1 MSACSSGPCA
11 CRSVPVVE
19 DRSLLA
25 IHSAT
30 THTLKLIADIVDD
43 DVAVSR
49 HGRLL
54 QLTGTNMRRL
64 VLEIDAALTATERL
78 EARAVLL
85 TAGLEG
91 DDLLSAAMAASPI
104 GQLAARVRYEHVT
117 ELVAKPERFR
127 ARYQQ
132 IVDLDDGGIVGYE
145 ALLRATDESDREL
158 SAGELFGAASAGG
171 WTNTLDRIGRE
182 TAIRDAASWLR
193 DQRLF
198 INFVPTSV
206 YRPEVCLATTTAAAN
221 RYGVDLRQIVFE
233 VVETHRTEDIGH
245 LTTVVEHY
253 RSRGASIALDD
264 VGSGYSSLNLIA
276 KIRPDIVK
284 IDMELVQALPD
295 PSATTIVRAVVEL
308 SHELGAAVI
317 AEGIETEQQLDI
329 VRELG
334 ADWGQGYIYGRPALP
349 SEGPEAAALA
359 ADEFRAAA
367 DAIAEAA
374 AGSSGE
380 AVAGTPA
387 VQAS

>member
-1 MSACSSGPCA
+1 VSACSSGPCA

-30 THTLKLIADIVDD
+30 SHTLKLIADIVDD
-43 DVAVSR
+43 DIEVSR

-54 QLTGTNMRRL
+54 QLTGAGLPRL
-64 VLEIDAALTATERL
+64 LLEIDAALTATERL

-85 TAGLEG
+85 PSGLEG
-91 DDLLSAAMAASPI
+91 EELLAAAMSASPL

-117 ELVAKPERFR
+117 ALVGNPERFR

-145 ALLRATDESDREL
+145 SLLRATDEAGREL
-158 SAGELFGAASAGG
+158 SAAELFGAAAAGG

-182 TAIRDAASWLR
+182 VAIRDAAPWLR

-221 RYGVDLRQIVFE
+221 KYGVDLRQLVFE

-264 VGSGYSSLNLIA
+264 VGSGYSSLSLID
-276 KIRPDIVK
+276 KVRPDIVK
-284 IDMELVQALPD
+284 IDMDLVQALPD
-295 PSATTIVRAVVEL
+295 AAAMTIVRAVIQL
-308 SHELGAAVI
+308 SQDLDAAVI
-317 AEGIETEQQLDI
+317 AEGIETDEQLAI
-329 VRELG
+329 VRDLG
-334 ADWGQGYIYGRPALP
+334 ADWGQGWIYGRPALP
-349 SEGPEAAALA
+349 SEGPQAAAEE
-359 ADEFRAAA
+359 ADAFRAAVA
-367 DAIAEAA
+367 VGGSVEAA
-374 AGSSGE
+374 PSA
-380 AVAGTPA
+380 
-387 VQAS
+387 QAS

>member
-1 MSACSSGPCA
+1 VSACSPGPCA

-30 THTLKLIADIVDD
+30 THTLTLIADLVDD
-43 DVAVSR
+43 DVEVSR
-49 HGRLL
+49 RGRLL
-54 QLTGTNMRRL
+54 QLTGANMPRL
-64 VLEIDAALTATERL
+64 LLEIDAALTATERV

-85 TAGLEG
+85 DAGLEG
-91 DDLLSAAMAASPI
+91 DELLGAAMAASPV
-104 GQLAARVRYEHVT
+104 GQLAARVRYEHLT
-117 ELVAKPERFR
+117 ELVGRPERFR

-132 IVDLDDGGIVGYE
+132 IIDLDDGGIVGYE
-145 ALLRATDESDREL
+145 ALLRATDDADREL

-182 TAIRDAASWLR
+182 TAIRDAAPWLG

-221 RYGVDLRQIVFE
+221 RYGVDLRQLVFE
-233 VVETHRTEDIGH
+233 VVETHRTEDIRH

-253 RSRGASIALDD
+253 RSRGAAIALDD

-276 KIRPDIVK
+276 KVRPDIVK

-295 PSATTIVRAVVEL
+295 PSATTIVRAVIEL

-317 AEGIETEQQLDI
+317 AEGIETEQQLEI
-329 VRELG
+329 VQQLG

-349 SEGPEAAALA
+349 SEGPAAAALA
-359 ADEFRAAA
+359 ADEFRATAVA
-367 DAIAEAA
+367 T
-374 AGSSGE
+374 AGSTADPVG
-380 AVAGTPA
+380 GTPA
-387 VQAS
+387 AQAS